1 MKISVKVKVKA
12 NQKTQ
17 SLEFQSEKECIAKL
31 KSLPIKGKANQELV
45 GLLSKHYGVTKKDI
59 EIVSGHVSPIK
70 IVEISNLD

>member
-1 MKISVKVKVKA
+1 MKISVKVKA

-45 GLLSKHYGVTKKDI
+45 GLLSKHFGVTKKDI
-59 EIVSGHVSPIK
+59 EIISGHVSNIK

>member
-1 MKISVKVKVKA
+1 MKISVKVKA

-17 SLEFQSEKECIAKL
+17 SLEFQSETECIAKL
-31 KSLPIKGKANQELV
+31 KSLPIKDKANQELV

-59 EIVSGHVSPIK
+59 EIVSGHVSHIK